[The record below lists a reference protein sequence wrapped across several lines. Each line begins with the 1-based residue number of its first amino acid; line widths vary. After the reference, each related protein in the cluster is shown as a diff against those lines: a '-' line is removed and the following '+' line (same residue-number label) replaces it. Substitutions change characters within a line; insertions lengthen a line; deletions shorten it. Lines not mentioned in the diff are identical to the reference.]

1 MECSAPAAP
10 TWFQKLERSHLAPA
24 PTDFPEDPRI
34 LGGHRCGLQLHTAEI
49 VRWIHLRGAQDP
61 QKYRTKWRPYDLEK
75 RETTTN
81 PDRYLIDAPTP
92 DVRSLAFHR
101 ARRIFGC

>member
-10 TWFQKLERSHLAPA
+10 IWFQKLERPHLAPA

-49 VRWIHLRGAQDP
+49 VRWIHLPGAQAP
-61 QKYRTKWRPYDLEK
+61 QKNRTKRRPHNGEK
-75 RETTTN
+75 RQTTTK
-81 PDRYLIDAPTP
+81 PYRDLIDATAPAARLGA
-92 DVRSLAFHR
+92 VHR
-101 ARRIFGC
+101 T